1 MEVSEEAKLA
11 SKPVDKKRITP
22 NLRQNIVKLLILY
35 NELVRPAGIEPTTPG
50 FGNLYSIQL
59 SYERMRGAH
68 HRKKTLAGKA
78 RNTCQVDLMLN

>member
-1 MEVSEEAKLA
+1 M
-11 SKPVDKKRITP
+11 
-22 NLRQNIVKLLILY
+22 KLLY
-35 NELVRPAGIEPTTPG
+35 KSWCARQPTTPG

-78 RNTCQVDLMLN
+78 RNTCQVTLMLN